1 MRYYDEQDIPPAE
14 LADLLESDL
23 ARAKDKYALSDPD
36 EQAWQ
41 PTYLGNVRLGEV
53 GSDGFRRSWILYLP
67 VGKFKHPE
75 YGRLDFSRQKLAE
88 LKRKFDDR
96 VRGIDIALDCD
107 HKEGGAP
114 GWIEA
119 MELRGATA
127 SQPAGL
133 YALIRWT
140 PLGVQLLKDQSY
152 RYFSPEFGSHYDE
165 VTGRK
170 IANVAL
176 GGALTNRPFLKVMG
190 EVPLSLSE
198 EEARMYDLEFADQED
213 EEEEESDEEGSDPFD
228 VVPEAGEEA
237 PIYDADAAH
246 DLQWRQNEELGAAIL
261 ARAEEYARTR
271 HPGYSLKQLSNAE
284 QSAILSVA
292 AEELGYRGAFIT
304 PEPHADDFVSG
315 DSTFWPGDSNK
326 GPELSERADDR
337 AVALAERIARQRH
350 HGRHLQDLPQRDAD
364 SILSEA
370 AEKSGYQGAE
380 TQRFAAPA
388 SWRRQDA
395 ADEAPL
401 PRNLSARRNERV
413 KRGGV
418 TQESRMAGAQYRALA
433 DDTEDDQTLA
443 QRLNQIGRHIAAER
457 YGKKVSELSHGERA
471 ALTAELAMNAAQVR
485 RS

>member
-127 SQPAGL
+127 GQPAGL

-198 EEARMYDLEFADQED
+198 EEARMYDLDEGDDLEFADQED

-228 VVPEAGEEA
+228 VVPE
-237 PIYDADAAH
+237 
-246 DLQWRQNEELGAAIL
+246 
-261 ARAEEYARTR
+261 
-271 HPGYSLKQLSNAE
+271 
-284 QSAILSVA
+284 
-292 AEELGYRGAFIT
+292 
-304 PEPHADDFVSG
+304 
-315 DSTFWPGDSNK
+315 
-326 GPELSERADDR
+326 
-337 AVALAERIARQRH
+337 
-350 HGRHLQDLPQRDAD
+350 
-364 SILSEA
+364 
-370 AEKSGYQGAE
+370 
-380 TQRFAAPA
+380 
-388 SWRRQDA
+388 
-395 ADEAPL
+395 
-401 PRNLSARRNERV
+401 
-413 KRGGV
+413 
-418 TQESRMAGAQYRALA
+418 
-433 DDTEDDQTLA
+433 
-443 QRLNQIGRHIAAER
+443 
-457 YGKKVSELSHGERA
+457 
-471 ALTAELAMNAAQVR
+471 
-485 RS
+485 